1 MTLLTQEEAART
13 LRISKTSLWRLRNRG
28 KIRTVLIGK
37 RVLFRQEELEKFIS
51 EHTFPKRIEK
61 I

>member
-13 LRISKTSLWRLRNRG
+13 LRISKTSLWRLRSRG
-28 KIRTVLIGK
+28 KIKAVQIGK
-37 RVLFRQEELEKFIS
+37 KILFRLEDLEKFIA
-51 EHTFPKRIEK
+51 ENTFPKRIGK

>member
-13 LRISKTSLWRLRNRG
+13 LRISKTSLWRLRARG
-28 KIRTVLIGK
+28 KIRAIQIGK
-37 RVLFRQEELEKFIS
+37 KVLFRLEDLEKFIS
-51 EHTFPKRIEK
+51 ENTFPKRIGK

>member
-28 KIRTVLIGK
+28 KYPGDLCRNNK
-37 RVLFRQEELEKFIS
+37 NFFDFIVN
-51 EHTFPKRIEK
+51 
-61 I
+61 

>member
-28 KIRTVLIGK
+28 KIRTVLVGK
-37 RVLFRQEELEKFIS
+37 RVLFRQEELEKFIA